1 MRVIFMIK
9 FRHTYYIG
17 ESLFSIREATYGV
30 YLQLTKR
37 LDFDEIRQETAVSLL
52 VDGLYAKHVISPQR
66 QAGYS
71 GLVLARHDVQV
82 VITILVIQ
90 RLSPSYLMGRRQ
102 AAVKTALPNQRDRIV
117 RVVVNF

>member
-1 MRVIFMIK
+1 M
-9 FRHTYYIG
+9 FRRIG
-17 ESLFSIREATYGV
+17 KSLVSNREAIYSV

-37 LDFDEIRQETAVSLL
+37 LDFDKIRQETAVSLL

-71 GLVLARHDVQV
+71 GLVLAGRDVQV
-82 VITILVIQ
+82 IIAIPVIQ

-102 AAVKTALPNQRDRIV
+102 ATVETAFPNQRDRVVCIV
-117 RVVVNF
+117 VDLQITRLVRR